1 MRNFG
6 TVFLLAMS
14 MLGSVGIAD
23 AVKAQGSFEIDV
35 DRNGSN
41 YKSPFA
47 VSTPEEC
54 RQLCAGEEQCVAWT
68 HVRAGIQ
75 GAQARCWLKN
85 ATPEPT
91 AHSCCVSGVKLV
103 AGQQKPPKDLLEKYQ
118 MMGKFAADC
127 TKPPSPDNPYFVHR
141 PIDASTVQLD
151 QMSGSNR
158 DSLMII
164 DRAWEVRP
172 NEIFMSGDNE
182 GQPVELSWIMRN
194 QRQLVLEMTIG
205 GKKIISGGNRLSTKA
220 GVPLISK
227 CGD

>member
-91 AHSCCVSGVKLV
+91 AHPCCVSGV
-103 AGQQKPPKDLLEKYQ
+103 
-118 MMGKFAADC
+118 
-127 TKPPSPDNPYFVHR
+127 
-141 PIDASTVQLD
+141 
-151 QMSGSNR
+151 
-158 DSLMII
+158 
-164 DRAWEVRP
+164 
-172 NEIFMSGDNE
+172 MSGDNE